1 MGERTVTT
9 TTGEPRRSL
18 MEHGQSMGE
27 RSLTTTTPHMIFS
40 SDESAANQPQLA
52 ITS

>member
-27 RSLTTTTPHMIFS
+27 RSLTTSTRDDQCPTL
-40 SDESAANQPQLA
+40 EQEVRNG
-52 ITS
+52 